1 MCGFVGFSGRLEDRK
16 EILGRMMDR
25 IIHRGPDMAGDYLD
39 DDIAIGFRRLSIIDL
54 SIAGAQ
60 PMTNTLE
67 DSSVVVVC
75 NGEIFN
81 FKEMRA
87 ELIEKGHKFASEADT
102 EVLLHGYEEYG
113 ETLTDRLRGMFAF
126 VIWDKKQ
133 RRLFGARDFF
143 GIKPFYYYKTADG
156 KLLFA
161 SEIKCFLDHPGFV
174 KRVNENALL
183 PYMTFQYPVGEETF
197 FKDVFVLPHAHR
209 FSYDI
214 DGGEM
219 KIERYW
225 DVNFNEKHIPFEECR
240 DMLDET
246 VRESVKAHLNA
257 DVPVGSFLSGGID
270 SSYITATMMPDKT
283 FSVGFN
289 VSGTDTTFNETDY
302 AAELSGILGIENYR
316 KMLTADECFE
326 AFPDIIYHM
335 DEPQSNPSCVPLWFL
350 AKLAREQV
358 TVVLSGEGADE
369 IYAGYEWYDE
379 TPMMRK
385 YKKLPGGLRLAL
397 ARAAKKLPYFK
408 GHDFIIR
415 SSGHPEE
422 YFIGQAY
429 IYSPKEAKALLRE
442 EYRHG
447 ASPQKIT
454 APFYAR
460 VKGKS
465 ELEKKQYLD
474 INLWMPGDIL
484 LKADR
489 MSMAHSLELRVPF
502 LDKKVMEF
510 AQTIPHEYKINEI
523 NTKYI
528 LREASKK
535 VLPREWVE
543 RKKKGFPVPIRYW
556 LREDKYYNIVKGY
569 FTSSYAAEFFDTSA
583 LTALLDEH
591 KAGKANNGRKI
602 WTVFTFLTW
611 YKRYFIDIK

>member
-87 ELIEKGHKFASEADT
+87 ELIENGHKFASEADT

-156 KLLFA
+156 ALLFA

-174 KRVNENALL
+174 KRVNEKALL

-270 SSYITATMMPDKT
+270 SSYITATLMPDKT
-283 FSVGFN
+283 FSVGFD
-289 VSGTDTTFNETDY
+289 VSGTDTKFNETDY

-358 TVVLSGEGADE
+358 TVALSGEGADE

-385 YKKLPGGLRLAL
+385 YKKLPGGLRLVL

-429 IYSPKEAKALLRE
+429 IYSPKEAKTLLRE

-447 ASPQKIT
+447 ASPQEIT

-460 VKGKS
+460 VKDKS

-502 LDKKVMEF
+502 LGAVPGQKGDGICPDNPARIQNKRDK
-510 AQTIPHEYKINEI
+510 YKIHPARSFQKSAAAGMGRAE
-523 NTKYI
+523 
-528 LREASKK
+528 E
-535 VLPREWVE
+535 
-543 RKKKGFPVPIRYW
+543 KGIPGSDS
-556 LREDKYYNIVKGY
+556 LL
-569 FTSSYAAEFFDTSA
+569 AA
-583 LTALLDEH
+583 
-591 KAGKANNGRKI
+591 GG
-602 WTVFTFLTW
+602 
-611 YKRYFIDIK
+611 